1 MPLFWSGPGGHRKA
15 MATHRKRK
23 PKEISDPSA
32 ANFSLE
38 DYPFYLMTRCMA
50 GYYAMLEKALKKA
63 GVDQPRWRVLMILG
77 AKNPSTMSELSER
90 AVIKNST
97 MTRLIQRMQRQGLV
111 KSARRMGDNRISEV
125 SLTPLGR
132 EHLRMVRAIG
142 GQIFQHTFGAIGDG
156 GIKDFVAVLKQV
168 IASLHEQPFALPEM
182 FARRPHNRRS

>member
-1 MPLFWSGPGGHRKA
+1 
-15 MATHRKRK
+15 MATARKRK
-23 PKEISDPSA
+23 NDPSA

-38 DYPFYLMTRCMA
+38 DYPFYLMTRIMA

-77 AKNPSTMSELSER
+77 AKNPSNMSELSER

-111 KSARRMGDNRISEV
+111 RSARSSGDNRISEV
-125 SLTPLGR
+125 RLTPLGR
-132 EHLRMVRAIG
+132 ERLRLVRTIG

-156 GIKDFVAVLKQV
+156 QVKGFVAILKRV
-168 IASLHEQPFALPEM
+168 IDNLHDQPFTIPGLP
-182 FARRPHNRRS
+182 APRQTRRR